1 MGDNIAEL
9 VKYIACNWQ
18 TYITLVMQ
26 IARTQSLE
34 YMEEK

>member
-1 MGDNIAEL
+1 MGDNIEEHL
-9 VKYIACNWQ
+9 KYIAYNWQ

-26 IARTQSLE
+26 ITRTQSLE